1 MTVGQYPHHASIE
14 TVVGIYQPLLRQP
27 TIRVL
32 EIECRANTKL
42 GLRRKGQA

>member
-14 TVVGIYQPLLRQP
+14 TVVGISQPLLRQP
-27 TIRVL
+27 SIHVL